1 MFKYGHAAPRLIS
14 EKMFLNYCRVSYR
27 SMPNFMLIEYHNRT
41 RFLKSIFWSLSAFLS
56 FWEYK
61 RVKGKINIRWCVDS
75 NLMCSIWCVAFFSFL
90 GQGSQKW
97 SLFSD
102 FHKICD
108 VIIPYL
114 GIIRGIGLF
123 CIKVNTSV
131 LIKLIFRC
139 QKDGRKYQK
148 CPRTQ

>member
-1 MFKYGHAAPRLIS
+1 MSKYGHAAPRLIS

-102 FHKICD
+102 FHNICD

-114 GIIRGIGLF
+114 GIIRGNKEK
-123 CIKVNTSV
+123 IKYLWEEWGANSEFYWT
-131 LIKLIFRC
+131 
-139 QKDGRKYQK
+139 
-148 CPRTQ
+148 